1 MNKLFLTII
10 LCFISIVSFSQTT
23 KAIVANGT
31 YLQMGDFNP
40 ENGSFNGLQNLGYV
54 KSAPR
59 DFIYDAKNS
68 KAIYQNT
75 TNGFVYST
83 IANNSVN
90 SKNFDL
96 FNTVI
101 APAFIPAANEVVFF
115 SVQKEFNGY
124 GSNEENLSFTTFNVN
139 EGRVTNQ
146 IKFNDISF
154 DNVSAPFYGMV
165 TMTDGFTLKEIKKE
179 VAISKPVYI
188 AEKDLYVI
196 MIRDVTGTNR
206 LYKIH
211 VNALNP
217 NFTSTRCDYNIID
230 MTSVAG
236 TDIVKALYFEKSGS
250 TNILKV
256 GDFNI
261 TNNTMTNSSEISTFA
276 ASSVDNGSLK
286 FNTDQ
291 SKLFVTRFEGIK
303 TNIYSLNIENN
314 QLNSTATYLGNIQ
327 FDYGFNESY
336 YTQKNYS
343 DYFGLYP
350 NPSTGMIYFK
360 NTSGIIP
367 NSIKVYD
374 NVGQLVRSIKVEEM
388 VAQTPIDLSGMA
400 SGIYHVRVE
409 MLGPDF
415 ISKVAVLN

>member
-1 MNKLFLTII
+1 MNKLFLTFI
-10 LCFISIVSFSQTT
+10 LFTISIVSFSQTT

-31 YLQMGDFNP
+31 YLQIGNFNP
-40 ENGSFNGLQNLGYV
+40 ENGSFTGLQNAGCV

-96 FNTVI
+96 FTTVI

-165 TMTDGFTLKEIKKE
+165 TMTDGFTRKEIKKE

-211 VNALNP
+211 VN
-217 NFTSTRCDYNIID
+217 
-230 MTSVAG
+230 
-236 TDIVKALYFEKSGS
+236 
-250 TNILKV
+250 
-256 GDFNI
+256 
-261 TNNTMTNSSEISTFA
+261 
-276 ASSVDNGSLK
+276 
-286 FNTDQ
+286 
-291 SKLFVTRFEGIK
+291 
-303 TNIYSLNIENN
+303 
-314 QLNSTATYLGNIQ
+314 
-327 FDYGFNESY
+327 
-336 YTQKNYS
+336 
-343 DYFGLYP
+343 
-350 NPSTGMIYFK
+350 
-360 NTSGIIP
+360 
-367 NSIKVYD
+367 
-374 NVGQLVRSIKVEEM
+374 
-388 VAQTPIDLSGMA
+388 
-400 SGIYHVRVE
+400 
-409 MLGPDF
+409 
-415 ISKVAVLN
+415 